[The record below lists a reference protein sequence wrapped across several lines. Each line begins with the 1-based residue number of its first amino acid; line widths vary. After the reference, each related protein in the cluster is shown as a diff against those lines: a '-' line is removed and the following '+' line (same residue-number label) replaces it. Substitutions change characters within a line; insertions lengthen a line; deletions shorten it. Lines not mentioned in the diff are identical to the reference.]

1 MKFSFVAIAL
11 AMIVA
16 VNAQEE
22 SEPQMHRRLVQVQVN
37 TPHNSNDTTTG
48 GLRGAAAS
56 RPNTSL
62 LDELNKMPVP
72 QPVKT
77 KKTD

>member
-16 VNAQEE
+16 VNALEE
-22 SEPQMHRRLVQVQVN
+22 SEPQMHRRLVQVTSPN
-37 TPHNSNDTTTG
+37 NSKNQRG
-48 GLRGAAAS
+48 GGVRGAAAS
-56 RPNTSL
+56 RPSTSL

-77 KKTD
+77 KKAD